1 MILNSALNE
10 NVDAPGTCPNTRQ
23 PNQSEE
29 IKSVDNIKL
38 LKAIEFAA
46 EKHRDQRRKNS
57 VVSPYINHPI
67 AVANI
72 LARIGEVQNY
82 TVLSAAILHDTV
94 EDSDTTAS
102 ELSRYFGEPV
112 SRLVQEV
119 TDDKSLP
126 KAKRKELQ
134 IEHAPNLSAGAVLIK
149 LGDKIHNVSE
159 IANDPPPH
167 WPLERRVEYVSW
179 AESVIANCPRV
190 NQRLEQEFKTVARA
204 ARQTLLANSGEAG
217 AGTIRNNSHREQ

>member
-1 MILNSALNE
+1 VE
-10 NVDAPGTCPNTRQ
+10 NG
-23 PNQSEE
+23 
-29 IKSVDNIKL
+29 KL

-46 EKHRDQRRKNS
+46 QRHRDQRRKNS
-57 VVSPYINHPI
+57 VESPYINHPI

-72 LARIGEVQNY
+72 LAQIGEVQSDA
-82 TVLSAAILHDTV
+82 VLAAAILHDTI
-94 EDSDTTAS
+94 EDTDTTAT
-102 ELSRYFGEPV
+102 ELSRYFGESV
-112 SRLVQEV
+112 SRLVKEV

-134 IEHAPNLSAGAVLIK
+134 IEHAPDLSVGAVLIK
-149 LGDKIHNVSE
+149 LGDKIHNVGE

-190 NQRLEQEFKTVARA
+190 NQRLEQEFESVARA
-204 ARQTLLANSGEAG
+204 AKQTLLKNSDEA
-217 AGTIRNNSHREQ
+217 